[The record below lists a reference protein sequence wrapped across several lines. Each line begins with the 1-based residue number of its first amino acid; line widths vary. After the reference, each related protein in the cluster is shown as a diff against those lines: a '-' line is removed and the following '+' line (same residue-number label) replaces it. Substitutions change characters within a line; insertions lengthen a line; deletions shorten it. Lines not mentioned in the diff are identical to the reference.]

1 MSGLNA
7 PRTFITLGDGR
18 DRLKEA
24 SLILTGP
31 YDGRPYNRSDLLQ
44 GIAAALNATEA
55 VSAYVLALG
64 PLNKNHE
71 WYLTLTSIEIKD
83 KLLDRGTLSVKD
95 KLFRIKAAN
104 QRKFIARIHWAP
116 VYVTNEDIKAAL
128 SFFNPEI
135 VSIKHEMCT
144 AAGLEGIATG
154 VRNACM
160 TGNRTTLPHMLNV
173 LEPGTDQYWECLV
186 TVPERPPLCLKCKT
200 IGHLRKKCNTPF
212 CRHHQQYGHTTESCS
227 AEKAKLKSY
236 ANVARKVLQEEGDI
250 SCEEIVYDETE
261 ETRPTCTTEPET
273 RQPDDG
279 TIDGVRRSETVRA
292 ADRDATGGHT
302 QNLPNDATTK
312 RQETDGD
319 KDRPDSDWTV
329 VTKL

>member
-1 MSGLNA
+1 MA
-7 PRTFITLGDGR
+7 YTLGDGR

-31 YDGRPYNRSDLLQ
+31 YDGRLYNRSDLLQ
-44 GIAAALNATEA
+44 GIAAALNTTEA
-55 VSAYVLALG
+55 VSTYASTALG

-95 KLFRIKAAN
+95 KLFRIKAADK
-104 QRKFIARIHWAP
+104 RKFIARIHWAP

-144 AAGLEGIATG
+144 AAGLEGVAKG
-154 VRNACM
+154 VRNVCM

-186 TVPERPPLCLKCKT
+186 TVPECPPLCLKCKT
-200 IGHLRKKCNTPF
+200 IWHLRKKWNTPF

-236 ANVARKVLQEEGDI
+236 ANVARKVLQGEGDI

-261 ETRPTCTTEPET
+261 ETRPTCTTEPAT

-292 ADRDATGGHT
+292 GGNAGRGRRPRCHRGSH
-302 QNLPNDATTK
+302 PDSTK
-312 RQETDGD
+312 RRND
-319 KDRPDSDWTV
+319 
-329 VTKL
+329 